1 MPRLASFLVRGS
13 SPLIAAGFLLFP
25 CRYLL
30 DSDVHLYFCSHCL
43 KLKQLF
49 ALLGDNFPL
58 EIIEY
63 SSITSRLCRANCAQ
77 ALISPN
83 LLCLL
88 PSSLIDSV
96 PLLRDSPSL
105 WEPTVICAS
114 PDQVFWLGYLP
125 LPKMLWPTLELPST
139 LLHHPGNF
147 QRFYFLLQEGRP
159 AALLAAAPLLCWEVV
174 VVAAGLS
181 RVEQRGRPCTN
192 VVQLLCSPR

>member
-25 CRYLL
+25 CRCLL

-63 SSITSRLCRANCAQ
+63 SSITSRLCWANCAQ

-96 PLLRDSPSL
+96 PLPHDSSSL
-105 WEPTVICAS
+105 WEPTAICAL
-114 PDQVFWLGYLP
+114 PGQVSWLGYLP
-125 LPKMLWPTLELPST
+125 LPKTLWPTLELPST
-139 LLHHPGNF
+139 TILATSRGSTFSSRKGGQQHC
-147 QRFYFLLQEGRP
+147 LQ
-159 AALLAAAPLLCWEVV
+159 
-174 VVAAGLS
+174 
-181 RVEQRGRPCTN
+181 
-192 VVQLLCSPR
+192 QLLSCAGRWWWWLLG